1 MTDQETTKIDL
12 SVTMLIRNSQA
23 METDCSKTPETR
35 DFYEDWSSRD
45 HGVRFLRD
53 FRSQESGYFSPLDGG
68 ISQYFDH

>member
-1 MTDQETTKIDL
+1 MK
-12 SVTMLIRNSQA
+12 
-23 METDCSKTPETR
+23 TDCSKTLETSMKTGLPET
-35 DFYEDWSSRD
+35 RD